1 MSQPTQLFPVL
12 SSRNSHERD
21 ANLQFDEPT
30 HKYSITTD
38 PGSTYTSVTTWN
50 HSHFPHFNA
59 DEIITKMMKGKNWNA
74 SNKYWGLTSQQIKDQ
89 WNKNGAAVSGAGTS
103 MHFNIECFMN
113 NPKLEGSYTHKEM
126 VSLYEQEQEQEQ
138 EKEQNQKG
146 LERPEGERPNSAG
159 VSRRSLEEKEE
170 PDPLEWTYFIQYA
183 KAFPDL
189 KPYRTEWMI
198 YHEELKLAG
207 SIDMVYENPD
217 GSLMIYDWKR
227 CKDIAKSN
235 SFNKYAVTE
244 CINNL
249 PDTNFWH
256 YSLQLNTYKAII
268 EAKYG
273 KKVTSLY
280 LVRLHPDNP
289 KKTYELI
296 KVPNLQDEIAELFEL
311 RRKQILL

>member
-1 MSQPTQLFPVL
+1 MSQPNQLYPVL
-12 SSRNSHERD
+12 STRNSHERD

-89 WNKNGAAVSGAGTS
+89 WTQNGASVSGAGTS

-126 VSLYEQEQEQEQ
+126 VSLYEEEKEQQ
-138 EKEQNQKG
+138 EQNQKG
-146 LERPEGERPNSAG
+146 LE
-159 VSRRSLEEKEE
+159 EKEE
-170 PDPLEWTYFIQYA
+170 PPEWTYFIQYA

-249 PDTNFWH
+249 PDTNYWH

-296 KVPNLQDEIAELFEL
+296 KVPNLQDEIAELFDL